1 MQLQLSPSA
10 KGIEVLAITA
20 GIGNGWK
27 FPADVLKASVPKW
40 SDVQVFTDHT
50 RNHHSVRDLGGVL
63 CSPEWDD
70 QAQGIKCLLAPSG
83 PAAQVVRDLAE
94 ASLSH
99 PSLIVGMSADIIMR
113 VDKHTVLEIVKVRS
127 LDVVMHPARG
137 GKFIR
142 VLQGEIEM
150 NEEEENQYTLSD
162 NSATAARLQAQIA
175 ASEKLLA
182 DQCMYLLNSALTT
195 SRLPDITQARL
206 RRHFEGHTFEA
217 AQLSAAIEDAYRE
230 VSALTGASA
239 VKGPRI
245 SGMFDTN
252 DQLQVAVDDLF
263 GAPRDKDKQS
273 LQVCGVMPLPRVER
287 SLPPG
292 R

>member
-1 MQLQLSPSA
+1 
-10 KGIEVLAITA
+10 
-20 GIGNGWK
+20 
-27 FPADVLKASVPKW
+27 
-40 SDVQVFTDHT
+40 
-50 RNHHSVRDLGGVL
+50 
-63 CSPEWDD
+63 
-70 QAQGIKCLLAPSG
+70 
-83 PAAQVVRDLAE
+83 
-94 ASLSH
+94 
-99 PSLIVGMSADIIMR
+99 MR
-113 VDKHTVLEIVKVRS
+113 VDKQTVLEIVKVRS

-142 VLQGEIEM
+142 VFQGEIEM

-175 ASEKLLA
+175 TSEKLLA

-206 RRHFEGHTFEA
+206 RRHFEGHTFKA

-230 VSALTGASA
+230 VSTLIGASA